1 MIMPKKAGIVFVIAG
16 AVLILSALLLFS
28 RNEIEDKQAEIASQN
43 ALEDVQ
49 EAIFEIQEEEQ
60 FAEIIL
66 NVEETYVAEE
76 TEPAELPT
84 VSIDGYEYV
93 GYLSIPALE
102 LELPVLAEVDEV
114 RLKIAP
120 CRQSGSPDTDDF
132 VIAGHNYTSHFAKL
146 YTLNSDDLIKFTDL
160 NGKSHEYTVEK
171 TQTHDPE
178 DADMILNSGY
188 PLVLYTCTYGSENR
202 TVVFCGR
209 GGEE

>member
-1 MIMPKKAGIVFVIAG
+1 MPKKAGIVFVIAG

-49 EAIFEIQEEEQ
+49 EAVSQPPEDEIPL
-60 FAEIIL
+60 EIIL
-66 NVEETYVAEE
+66 NEEEVYVAE
-76 TEPAELPT
+76 TEEAESAALPT

-120 CRQSGSPDTDDF
+120 CCQVGSPDTDDF

-146 YTLNSDDLIKFTDL
+146 YTLKYDDPIIFTDMDG
-160 NGKSHEYTVEK
+160 NSYEYIVEK
-171 TQTHDPE
+171 TETHDPNE
-178 DADMILNSGY
+178 ADAILNSGY